1 MSDLAVERV
10 TLSATSILPNSSS
23 SNAPS
28 DVWKQLPQSAVDAWH
43 HAVQF
48 AKAAQDAG
56 WQPVSP
62 NAEAGATAQAPHSSA
77 NSEAFEVAAQRMRQA
92 VQPVGGRQE
101 GAITAWINRQGD
113 RFRGQVVDM
122 LRHPEY
128 LIGPG
133 ELGAPLIGAF
143 KPRLSTVGPVALG
156 GVRSGEKA
164 AVEGAKEI
172 TKAAESANRGASP
185 AENAEKALDARPA
198 RTPLTSDEQAMKV
211 KAQEGKPISGE
222 GIATI
227 ERHLS
232 RLDALDWGPNQEM
245 IARLR
250 AGLAGGDLTAQDLN
264 YYKHE
269 LIESGLVDQGVG
281 LREAHLETLKLQ
293 GIAYEPGYER
303 QIYAP
308 SVLNKYRAYFND
320 ANFR

>member
-1 MSDLAVERV
+1 
-10 TLSATSILPNSSS
+10 
-23 SNAPS
+23 
-28 DVWKQLPQSAVDAWH
+28 
-43 HAVQF
+43 
-48 AKAAQDAG
+48 
-56 WQPVSP
+56 
-62 NAEAGATAQAPHSSA
+62 
-77 NSEAFEVAAQRMRQA
+77 MRQA

-101 GAITAWINRQGD
+101 GAITAWIDRQGD
-113 RFRGQVVDM
+113 AFRGQVVDI

-143 KPRLSTVGPVALG
+143 KPRFSTVGPVDLG

-164 AVEGAKEI
+164 ALKGTTEI
-172 TKAAESANRGASP
+172 TKAAEGANKGASP

-198 RTPLTSDEQAMKV
+198 RTPPTSDDQAVKV
-211 KAQEGKPISGE
+211 QAQKGKPISGE

-232 RLDALDWGPNQEM
+232 RPELDALNWGPNQEM

-250 AGLAGGDLTAQDLN
+250 AALAGGDLTAQDLN
-264 YYKHE
+264 YYQHE
-269 LIESGLVDQGVG
+269 LIESDLVDQGMG

-293 GIAYEPGYER
+293 GIPYEPGYER

-308 SVLNKYRAYFND
+308 SVLNKYRIYFNF
-320 ANFR
+320 ANFL